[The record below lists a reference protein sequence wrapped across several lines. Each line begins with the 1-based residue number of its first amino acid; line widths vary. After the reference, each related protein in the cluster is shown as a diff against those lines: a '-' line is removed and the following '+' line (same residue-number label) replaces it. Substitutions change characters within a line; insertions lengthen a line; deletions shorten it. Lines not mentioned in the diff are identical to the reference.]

1 MIFRL
6 LNCFPGDLLGHVGD
20 GGRHGECDAGGGGA
34 DGAGGRHAPSGGC
47 WLQTKKRS
55 ENP

>member
-1 MIFRL
+1 MIFML
-6 LNCFPGDLLGHVGD
+6 LNGFPGDPLGHAGD
-20 GGRHGECDAGGGGA
+20 GGRRGECDAGGGA